1 MAALFTEKYEPWM
14 NEKAL
19 ELFREGDSI
28 TSVCCDLGIH
38 RDTYYSWRDNKDH
51 PFYEVAKVGESLSQQ
66 FWERAG
72 RNGTLGGIDKFAGSS
87 WQFIMKNRFRE
98 HYADTKP
105 AENQSAVELLLG
117 MLADKN
123 K

>member
-1 MAALFTEKYEPWM
+1 MHANNKYEPWM
-14 NEKAL
+14 NDKAL
-19 ELFREGDSI
+19 QLFKEGESI

-38 RDTYYSWRDNKDH
+38 RDTYYEWRENKEH
-51 PFYEVAKVGESLSQQ
+51 PFYNVAKVGEQLSQQ

-72 RNGTLGGIDKFAGSS
+72 RSGILGETERFAGSS

-98 HYADTKP
+98 HYSDQQKEKEGNT
-105 AENQSAVELLLG
+105 AVEMLLT
-117 MLADKN
+117 MLAEKN